1 MFYCPRCGKVFRD
14 FRYRCEK
21 CNSVVLV
28 DYEDRSWKPEGS
40 GVWRYQSMI
49 PVNGSVSMGEGNTP
63 MVRRRDV
70 RELVYMKL
78 EGDNPT
84 GSFKDRG
91 TTVVLS
97 DAVKRGFSSVTVAST
112 GNMGA
117 SVSAYSA
124 YANLEAK
131 IFIPEDV
138 PNEKIL
144 QMKAYNANL
153 IRLPGDFSDI
163 VNRSIKESENR
174 VYLASTGLNPY
185 FIEGLK
191 TTGFEIFEQVGV
203 PDWIVVPTG
212 TGGHLTAIF
221 KAFKELKELGFLGKL
236 PRMVAVQARTCSPIV
251 DAWKNKSEIVPAEN
265 PETIASAIK
274 VKVPFNGYTALD
286 SIRSSKGRGVVVDDH
301 EILQAMKDLGKE
313 GVFAEPSSAAA
324 LAALSKID
332 LRLDDRVVLVITGS
346 GLKDPEA
353 ISLE

>member
-1 MFYCPRCGKVFRD
+1 MFYCPKCGEVFRD

-21 CNSVVLV
+21 CDSVVLV
-28 DYEDRSWKPEGS
+28 DYEDKSWEPEGS

-49 PVNGSVSMGEGNTP
+49 PVKRSVSMGEGSTP
-63 MVRRRDV
+63 MVKRRDV
-70 RELVYMKL
+70 RESIYMKL

-97 DAVKRGFSSVTVAST
+97 DAMKRGFRRVTVAST

-131 IFIPEDV
+131 IFVPEDV
-138 PNEKIL
+138 SEEKIL

-163 VNRSIKESENR
+163 VNRSIEEAEKGA
-174 VYLASTGLNPY
+174 YLASTGLNPY

-191 TTGFEIFEQVGV
+191 TTGLEIFEQVGV

-212 TGGHLTAIF
+212 TGGHLTAIY
-221 KAFKELKELGFLGKL
+221 KAFKELKELGVLGKL
-236 PRMVAVQARTCSPIV
+236 PRMVAVQARTCSSIV
-251 DAWKNKSEIVPAEN
+251 DAWENESEILPAEN
-265 PETIASAIK
+265 PDTIASAIK

-286 SIRSSKGRGVVVDDH
+286 SIKSSKGRGVVVDDH

-313 GVFAEPSSAAA
+313 GVFAEPSSAAS
-324 LAALSKID
+324 LAALPKID
-332 LRLDDRVVLVITGS
+332 MRSDDRVVLVITGS

-353 ISLE
+353 IRME